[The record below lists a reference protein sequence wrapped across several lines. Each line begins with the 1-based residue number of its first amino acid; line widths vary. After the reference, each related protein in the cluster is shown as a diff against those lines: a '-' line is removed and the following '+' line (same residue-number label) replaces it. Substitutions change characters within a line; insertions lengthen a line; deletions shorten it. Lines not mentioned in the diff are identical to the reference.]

1 MAAARWEQ
9 AFPYDSGTSWDIN
22 WIMELTR
29 TE

>member
-1 MAAARWEQ
+1 MAAARREQ
-9 AFPYDSGTSWDIN
+9 AFSYDSGISWDVN